1 MLDENI
7 KERIKE
13 IRKYY
18 QLNQDDFGKK
28 LGITRSVVVNIEL
41 GRAPI
46 KNLLIDHVCDI
57 YSINKEWLLYG
68 AGEMLKSTEQNLLND
83 LVKEFDLDEDEL
95 SIIKSYINLPKIQRK
110 NFVSILKAMVSPSDE
125 EKTYD
130 EKLNQVADELKVAE
144 KKGTYQVSTTTN
156 TTNSSTEKRA

>member
-1 MLDENI
+1 MKTI
-7 KERIKE
+7 QERIKF
-13 IRKYY
+13 IRKEKN
-18 QLNQDDFGKK
+18 LNQEEFGER
-28 LGITRSVVVNIEL
+28 LGVGKYVIANIEL
-41 GRAPI
+41 NRVEP
-46 KNLLIDHVCDI
+46 KELLINHICDI
-57 YSINKEWLLYG
+57 YSINKEWILNG
-68 AGEMLKSTEQNLLND
+68 TGEVYQTTEKNIIND

-130 EKLNQVADELKVAE
+130 EKLNQVADEVKVAE

-156 TTNSSTEKRA
+156 ITNSSTEKRA

>member
-1 MLDENI
+1 MKTI
-7 KERIKE
+7 QERIKF
-13 IRKYY
+13 IRKEKN
-18 QLNQDDFGKK
+18 LNQEEFGER
-28 LGITRSVVVNIEL
+28 LGVGKYVIANIEL
-41 GRAPI
+41 NRVEP
-46 KNLLIDHVCDI
+46 KELLINHICDI
-57 YSINKEWLLYG
+57 YSINKEWILNG
-68 AGEMLKSTEQNLLND
+68 TGEVYKTTEKNIIND

>member
-1 MLDENI
+1 MKTI
-7 KERIKE
+7 QERIKF
-13 IRKYY
+13 IRKEKN
-18 QLNQDDFGKK
+18 LNQEEFGER
-28 LGITRSVVVNIEL
+28 LGVGKYVIANIEL
-41 GRAPI
+41 NRVEP
-46 KNLLIDHVCDI
+46 KELLINHICDI
-57 YSINKEWLLYG
+57 YSINKEWILNG
-68 AGEMLKSTEQNLLND
+68 TGEVYQTTEKNIIND

-130 EKLNQVADELKVAE
+130 EKLNQVADELKVTE

>member
-1 MLDENI
+1 MKTI
-7 KERIKE
+7 QERIKF
-13 IRKYY
+13 IRKEKN
-18 QLNQDDFGKK
+18 LNQEEFGER
-28 LGITRSVVVNIEL
+28 LGVGKYVIANIEL
-41 GRAPI
+41 NRVEP
-46 KNLLIDHVCDI
+46 KELLINHICDI
-57 YSINKEWLLYG
+57 YSINKEWILNG
-68 AGEMLKSTEQNLLND
+68 TGEVYQTTEKNIIND

>member
-1 MLDENI
+1 MKTI
-7 KERIKE
+7 QERIKF
-13 IRKYY
+13 IRKEKN
-18 QLNQDDFGKK
+18 LNQEEFGER
-28 LGITRSVVVNIEL
+28 LGVGKYVIANIEL
-41 GRAPI
+41 NRVEP
-46 KNLLIDHVCDI
+46 KELLINHICDI
-57 YSINKEWLLYG
+57 YSINKEWILNG
-68 AGEMLKSTEQNLLND
+68 TGEVYQTTEKNIIND

-144 KKGTYQVSTTTN
+144 KKGTYQASITTN
-156 TTNSSTEKRA
+156 ITNSSTEKRA

>member
-1 MLDENI
+1 MKTI
-7 KERIKE
+7 QERIKF
-13 IRKYY
+13 IRKEKN
-18 QLNQDDFGKK
+18 LNQEEFGER
-28 LGITRSVVVNIEL
+28 LGVGKYVIANIEL
-41 GRAPI
+41 NRVEP
-46 KNLLIDHVCDI
+46 KELLINHICDI
-57 YSINKEWLLYG
+57 YSINKEWILNG
-68 AGEMLKSTEQNLLND
+68 TGEVYQTTEKNIIND

-144 KKGTYQVSTTTN
+144 KKGTYQASTTTN